1 MSDPIPLLSAVI
13 QEDSFVTLHYKVT
26 VINIDGKADHD
37 FLSTFTEKPATL
49 QLGAGQL
56 ASFLERKL
64 LGLAQ
69 GSHHIFDFPAGVAYG
84 EHNPELLQQVAR
96 KLFDPESRA
105 DRDFKPGD
113 IIEFSAPGKG
123 SYAGVLKELNTTG
136 ALFDFNHPLA
146 GHRIR
151 FEVKVIGVL

>member
-1 MSDPIPLLSAVI
+1 MSDSTPLLSAVI

-56 ASFLERKL
+56 APFLERKL
-64 LGLAQ
+64 LGLTQ
-69 GSHHIFDFPAGVAYG
+69 GSHHVFDLPASVAYG
-84 EHNPELLQQVAR
+84 EHNPELLQQVSR
-96 KLFDPESRA
+96 KLFDPENASE
-105 DRDFKPGD
+105 RDFKPGD

-123 SYAGVLKELNTTG
+123 NYAGVLKELNSSG

-146 GHRIR
+146 GRSIR